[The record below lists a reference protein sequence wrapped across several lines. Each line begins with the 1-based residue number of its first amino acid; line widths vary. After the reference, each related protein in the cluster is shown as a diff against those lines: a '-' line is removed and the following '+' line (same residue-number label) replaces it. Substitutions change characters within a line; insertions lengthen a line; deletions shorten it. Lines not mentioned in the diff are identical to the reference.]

1 MAALGASITTAT
13 TRERTDEHHTG
24 ADGVRTGERAA
35 DMPRIETAEQY
46 RQAIEEMQRLENA
59 REGSPEFER
68 RQALQAAVA
77 NYELHRIPQR
87 PPGIG

>member
-1 MAALGASITTAT
+1 M
-13 TRERTDEHHTG
+13 R
-24 ADGVRTGERAA
+24 GEGAA

-46 RQAIEEMQRLENA
+46 REAVEEMQRLEEA
-59 REGSPEFER
+59 REGSPDFER

-77 NYELHRIPQR
+77 DYELRRIPER